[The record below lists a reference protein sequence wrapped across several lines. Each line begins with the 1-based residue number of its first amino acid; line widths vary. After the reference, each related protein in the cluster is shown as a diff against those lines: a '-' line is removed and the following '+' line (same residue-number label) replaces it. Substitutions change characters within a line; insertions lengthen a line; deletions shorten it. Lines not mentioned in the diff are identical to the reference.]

1 MYVVTGA
8 TGHTGNVVAKAL
20 LAKGQEVRVVGRN
33 VDLLKTLVAQG
44 AEPFTADLTDTAT
57 ATKAFAGATAVYV
70 MMPPNIASPDFRA
83 FQNRVTD
90 AIVAA
95 LRNAGVTHVVTLSS
109 IGADKSE
116 KTGPVVGLH
125 YLEQQLNAIDSLSVL
140 HLRAGYFME
149 NTLAQIG
156 IIRATGMTVGPLRP
170 ELKLPMIATKDI
182 GEAAADALLRL
193 DFRQKQARELLGQRD
208 ISMTEVAQI
217 IGKAIGKR
225 ELRYTQAPDEQV
237 RPALVQLGMSPNV
250 ADLLLEM
257 SAALN
262 SGYMRALE
270 PRSAQNTTPTSYET
284 FVAEEFLPLYEAK
297 SAAA

>member
-95 LRNAGVTHVVTLSS
+95 FA
-109 IGADKSE
+109 
-116 KTGPVVGLH
+116 
-125 YLEQQLNAIDSLSVL
+125 
-140 HLRAGYFME
+140 
-149 NTLAQIG
+149 TLA
-156 IIRATGMTVGPLRP
+156 
-170 ELKLPMIATKDI
+170 
-182 GEAAADALLRL
+182 
-193 DFRQKQARELLGQRD
+193 
-208 ISMTEVAQI
+208 
-217 IGKAIGKR
+217 
-225 ELRYTQAPDEQV
+225 
-237 RPALVQLGMSPNV
+237 
-250 ADLLLEM
+250 
-257 SAALN
+257 
-262 SGYMRALE
+262 
-270 PRSAQNTTPTSYET
+270 
-284 FVAEEFLPLYEAK
+284 
-297 SAAA
+297 